1 MGMKRGIGSSL
12 DRQIQFQR
20 ATETSDPFGGS
31 SLSWS
36 DIGPAIPALREDVS
50 DAEKVVAAVFR
61 ERSLIRFQVR
71 SSEFTRGI
79 TADDRI
85 QHEGHL
91 YGINGIKEPQR
102 GQRRQ
107 LLEFSCE
114 GPLT

>member
-1 MGMKRGIGSSL
+1 M

-20 ATETSDPFGGS
+20 ATETEDAFGGS
-31 SLSWS
+31 SLVWS
-36 DIGPAIPALREDVS
+36 DIGDVIPALREDVS
-50 DAEKVVAAVFR
+50 DTQKVQAGVFR